1 MSQGYSSNTEDDS
14 GLDGSGS
21 DEDLNSMTNCID
33 YNILHSDTLDLR
45 TQITTGEYRDLEKV
59 TNKLYTLTE
68 NLARLP
74 LVIFSC
80 VPSFHVLTTGT
91 G

>member
-45 TQITTGEYRDLEKV
+45 TQIITGEYGD
-59 TNKLYTLTE
+59 
-68 NLARLP
+68 
-74 LVIFSC
+74 
-80 VPSFHVLTTGT
+80 
-91 G
+91 

>member
-14 GLDGSGS
+14 SLDGSGS
-21 DEDLNSMTNCID
+21 DEDMNSMANCID

-45 TQITTGEYRDLEKV
+45 TQITTGECRDLEKV
-59 TNKLYTLTE
+59 TNRLYTLTE

>member
-1 MSQGYSSNTEDDS
+1 MSQWYSSNTEDDS

-21 DEDLNSMTNCID
+21 DEDLNSMINCID
-33 YNILHSDTLDLR
+33 YNILPSDTLDLR
-45 TQITTGEYRDLEKV
+45 TQITTGEYGDLEKV
-59 TNKLYTLTE
+59 TNELYTLTE

-80 VPSFHVLTTGT
+80 VSSFHVLTTGT